1 MNAVT
6 ASLEWT
12 DVKGLPVSYAIGDD
26 ILNLRPAPRPGHV
39 IYCTHQPLRDRVLKD
54 TGLKLEDAWECDLT
68 WNTHDG
74 PRPWSELGRVTDM
87 GHAEFLADG
96 SDRRDPAACPFKT
109 VVEARAFDAVSEY
122 GLPDVDA
129 LAVFY
134 SGVYRDARCAYPNQV
149 VTGGYYKTLIS
160 GAIEIFGWDMLLQL
174 AADQDVFERVLDTIF
189 AVTQRHCEAWSRTEI
204 DVFLLHDDMV
214 WSRGPFMDPLFYRRV
229 VFPSYARVVRMMH
242 EAGKKVLFCSDGN
255 WTVFIDDVAG
265 TGADGFIFE
274 SVVPLQAMADRFGR
288 THVLVG
294 SAVDCRTLTFG
305 GPDAIRA
312 EIDATLE
319 VAAGCPGLFIA
330 VGNHIPGNVPVD
342 NALFYFDYLR
352 RHWLR
357 AGR

>member
-1 MNAVT
+1 MDGCERASRELRHRERYSNSARAAV
-6 ASLEWT
+6 
-12 DVKGLPVSYAIGDD
+12 
-26 ILNLRPAPRPGHV
+26 RPRDLLH
-39 IYCTHQPLRDRVLKD
+39 HQPLRPVFKIPGRA
-54 TGLKLEDAWECDLT
+54 EDAWECDLI

-96 SDRRDPAACPFKT
+96 SDRRDSAACPFKN
-109 VVEARAFDAVSEY
+109 VAEARAFDAVSEY

-129 LAVFY
+129 LATFY
-134 SGVYRDARCAYPNQV
+134 SGVYRDARREYPEQV

-160 GAIEIFGWDMLLQL
+160 GTIEIFGWDMLLQL
-174 AADQDVFERVLDTIF
+174 AATDAFERVLDTIF
-189 AVTQRHCEAWSRTEI
+189 AVTLRHCEAWSRTEI

-214 WSRGPFMDPLFYRRV
+214 WSQGPFMDPIFYRRV
-229 VFPSYARVVRMMH
+229 VFPSYARIVRMLH
-242 EAGKKVLFCSDGN
+242 EAGKKVLFGSDGN

-274 SVVPLQAMADRFGR
+274 SVVPLQSMSDRFGK
-288 THVLVG
+288 THVLIG
-294 SAVDCRTLTFG
+294 STVDCRTLTFG
-305 GPDAIRA
+305 GPDDIRA

-319 VAAGCPGLFIA
+319 IAARCPGLFIA

-357 AGR
+357 KEG